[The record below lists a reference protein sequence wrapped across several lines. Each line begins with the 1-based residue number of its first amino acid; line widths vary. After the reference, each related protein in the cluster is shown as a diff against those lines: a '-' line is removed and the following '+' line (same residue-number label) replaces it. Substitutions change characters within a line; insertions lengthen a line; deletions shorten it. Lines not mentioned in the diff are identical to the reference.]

1 MSTTIQTSAVQFTD
15 RRYAVPAP
23 GVAASGCEG
32 IARDVCDRIARWGH
46 AVAGESY
53 IEEEAVNEY
62 GRSLDGSRAMRIEC
76 VLDGRHRV
84 VVRYD
89 RYTVSPEAWS
99 VTVDGEVQDLP
110 PLAGQMLWRRIAA
123 LALAAHVGAERLGR

>member
-1 MSTTIQTSAVQFTD
+1 MSTTIQTTAAQFVD
-15 RRYAVPAP
+15 RRYTVPAP
-23 GVAASGCEG
+23 GVAASGCEE
-32 IARDVCDRIARWGH
+32 IARDVFDRIARWGH
-46 AVAGESY
+46 TVTGEAY

-62 GRSLDGSRAMRIEC
+62 GRSLYDSRAMRIEC

-89 RYTVSPEAWS
+89 RHTVSPEVWS

-110 PLAGQMLWRRIAA
+110 PLGGQMLWRRIAA
-123 LALAAHVGAERLGR
+123 LALVAHLGVERLSR